1 MKYSKKFILKS
12 MLIILFL
19 TTLEFLLFPAILA
32 FSSSITLIDCYNN
45 FPIAMSYYMI
55 PSQLIATTA
64 IYLEIVRRKNK
75 KYDTSK

>member
-32 FSSSITLIDCYNN
+32 FSSSITLIDCYKN